1 METREFLMAARIRSE
16 VLKAWIEAGW
26 LLPERDRTDKAFSE
40 IDVARVQLIRD
51 LQAMGVNDEALPII
65 LDLIDQVH
73 GLRRTVRT
81 LLSEVAADKAH

>member
-1 METREFLMAARIRSE
+1 METREFLMAVRIRSE

-26 LLPERDRTDKAFSE
+26 LLPERDRTGNAFSE

-51 LQAMGVNDEALPII
+51 LQDMGVNDEALPII

-73 GLRRTVRT
+73 GLRRTVRM